1 MENVINGAAEVDN
14 LVTILLFFKY
24 IFSLF

>member
-14 LVTILLFFKY
+14 ILLFFKY